1 MTASLLE
8 RLQQKKYPCHWPAC
22 LAMVGGSM
30 VQKKTGSG
38 TSTPERTTLACS
50 PRFFPPPPSFWARR
64 AAAAA
69 DDFDETMVSPVTVF
83 NESVKHKLSLKNLP
97 NRNYEMWL
105 MNVWCSTCFS
115 PTVRAMFPAVIEGI
129 STCWSANGTSSR
141 LILSLHTK
149 RHTKWNFW
157 HIILMILVKNWLE
170 VNENDVHAVPVDVVD
185 SRLWFQSTGVN
196 PKKHQRTALLVMEN
210 LEGQSAQVV
219 LVPPPAGGL
228 TECE

>member
-83 NESVKHKLSLKNLP
+83 NERVRYRLSVKNLP

-141 LILSLHTK
+141 LILSLHTTWHK
-149 RHTKWNFW
+149 KKKPFDISYSWFW
-157 HIILMILVKNWLE
+157 
-170 VNENDVHAVPVDVVD
+170 
-185 SRLWFQSTGVN
+185 
-196 PKKHQRTALLVMEN
+196 
-210 LEGQSAQVV
+210 
-219 LVPPPAGGL
+219 
-228 TECE
+228 